1 MSSDTG
7 SDGFSDRNKVLGFA
21 AAAAADGRAALVV
34 VPRTTIFPHHLKAR
48 MEETVPSKVVT
59 LSKEKG

>member
-1 MSSDTG
+1 MSSDAG
-7 SDGFSDRNKVLGFA
+7 SDGFGDRNKVLGFA

-48 MEETVPSKVVT
+48 MEETVPSRVET
-59 LSKEKG
+59 R